1 MFASAVLLHVKSSQ
15 APVRMR
21 HAGERLAA
29 QRIAALPGGTLDQ
42 AMLLDAVEQLGSG
55 IVETGR
61 ICRAAC
67 NSPCARCYRIRLLVQ
82 LDRAATVATL
92 VCHGHWQSASCDC

>member
-1 MFASAVLLHVKSSQ
+1 
-15 APVRMR
+15 
-21 HAGERLAA
+21 
-29 QRIAALPGGTLDQ
+29 
-42 AMLLDAVEQLGSG
+42 MLLDAVEQLGSG

-61 ICRAAC
+61 ICRDAC

-82 LDRAATVATL
+82 LDRVAAVATL